1 VAGPALIASAWLA
14 ASHWAGE
21 PSHSAALDKADTPG
35 SQAADGLAG
44 THLSQQTG
52 AGPIT
57 GDVTGHSQSR
67 AAAHAGSTSL
77 HAVERRM
84 PAQAQPVP
92 AQPVYRNPLR
102 GVTGLMPERVD
113 MGVDFA
119 GSGPV
124 FALGDAVVTNAE
136 GNSGGW
142 PGGGW
147 ITYRLTD
154 GPDAGKVVYVAEDV
168 TPAVQVG
175 QHVSSSTVVANM
187 FAGGDGIETGWAMP
201 DSASAESQL
210 PEAGGISGGG
220 PFPTMIGLNFE
231 ELLQTLGVP
240 ASNNSGQAGFG
251 ILPAGYPTS
260 WQ

>member
-1 VAGPALIASAWLA
+1 M
-14 ASHWAGE
+14 GE
-21 PSHSAALDKADTPG
+21 TPHSAAMDKTDAPG
-35 SQAADGLAG
+35 SQAADALSG
-44 THLSQQTG
+44 TQFNQQAG
-52 AGPIT
+52 AGPMT
-57 GDVTGHSQSR
+57 GDASGHSQSR
-67 AAAHAGSTSL
+67 AAAHAGSASL
-77 HAVERRM
+77 HAIEQRM
-84 PAQAQPVP
+84 PARAQP

-102 GVTGLMPERVD
+102 GATGLLPERVD

-124 FALGDAVVTNAE
+124 FALGDAVITNAE

-154 GPDAGKVVYVAEDV
+154 GPDAGKVVFVAEDV
-168 TPAVQVG
+168 APAVRVG

-187 FAGGDGIETGWAMP
+187 FSGGDGIETGWAMP
-201 DSASAESQL
+201 NGASAESQL
-210 PEAGGISGGG
+210 AEAGGISGGG

-240 ASNNSGQAGFG
+240 AGNNRHDPAFG
-251 ILPAGYPTS
+251 ALPAGYPTS
-260 WQ
+260 WK